1 MKFLKISIKT
11 KDLYSMKQ
19 YFICTQQFF
28 IYLLFV
34 YLLTSLTFQCIAILY
49 NSYSPNWHH

>member
-28 IYLLFV
+28 TYLLFV
-34 YLLTSLTFQCIAILY
+34 LLTNFLDISV
-49 NSYSPNWHH
+49 YSNIV